1 MKDLVE
7 KGHTLFIEMGPGK
20 TLAGMMAR
28 ISKDVTVISIED
40 VATLEAA
47 VETLQSL

>member
-7 KGHTLFIEMGPGK
+7 KGYTLFIEMGPGK

-28 ISKDVTVISIED
+28 ISKEVKVVSIED

-47 VETLQSL
+47 VEELKAL